1 MQIWTELTSILLIN
15 QTGQSNLVDSN
26 SNGSPIYIAEY
37 LTCVANLAHIYN
49 EKSKSYLKIFKESL
63 TWVTYNKVWLYI
75 YIQY

>member
-37 LTCVANLAHIYN
+37 LTY
-49 EKSKSYLKIFKESL
+49 
-63 TWVTYNKVWLYI
+63 VWQI
-75 YIQY
+75 